1 MYSLNAS
8 CCHSASVA
16 LEWESR
22 SIYKGY
28 KSIVNCGNSAG
39 QYNILSVPVAL
50 ETAEKTAK
58 M

>member
-1 MYSLNAS
+1 MLA
-8 CCHSASVA
+8 VA
-16 LEWESR
+16 TLHLWHWSGGSR